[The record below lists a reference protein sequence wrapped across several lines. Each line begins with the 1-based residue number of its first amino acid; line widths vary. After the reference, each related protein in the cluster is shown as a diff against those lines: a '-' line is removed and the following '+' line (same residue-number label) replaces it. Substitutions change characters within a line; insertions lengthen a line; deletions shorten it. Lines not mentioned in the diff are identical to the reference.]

1 MTALHAKW
9 RKRRGGL
16 GRAPNR
22 NQNDRAS
29 GYYGI
34 PSAVPHLRLHS
45 PASIAGLGSEFEI
58 PSQDVT
64 VGRSAENQLVIPES
78 SVSPRHARIQQTPQG
93 WVLTDLENTNGI
105 WVGVRRV
112 NELQLTPGQLFRIG
126 GVALEF
132 VDDGQVPGI
141 INERNDPDRRTLRSA
156 TIEGSGIR
164 ETDPSLHSNPAQVE
178 PPDWEA
184 PFSPEELYPLSD
196 TPSWAPDSQSK
207 GGRAGRIVAVLL
219 GLTVLGFAVTMGAVF
234 ALRWLTKVRH
244 SIRPVP
250 SQPAATATANKR
262 AESPSQWL
270 AVTLADAAVD
280 SLGAEQRVDVP
291 NLLNLQLPA
300 NALHKATHVVIARAP
315 SSGAEFCGATV
326 NPTTVLEIA
335 TAYNSHWSQPA
346 TLEMVVD
353 ADQLARTRVPAMAIG
368 FRDSMD
374 QAWQL
379 LPTEY
384 DAARKVARAHLWQP
398 GFVALYFFKGA
409 EVYSASDHFAI
420 LLEPK
425 TYDAQSAA
433 PIADEQ
439 PLNALAQLESA
450 LSEYQK
456 MGFRIAEGLHFTC
469 ASQANPPHSAALMPV
484 FARRELPRPR
494 SHALA
499 RAAFATI
506 AAAYVSPGSMR
517 GREFW
522 FASMFDA
529 LATRIS
535 GVHVTSA
542 SPSYKRLA
550 SPLIADDWPS
560 PPLYLSLLTKA
571 GDPQPDLFRIWNDT
585 THVMTELDAKAGNE
599 GQSPVL
605 AVDLALQEMTKQSL
619 LEHYAGY
626 VNERL
631 LAEHGLTLE
640 ALRSHDVCTQI
651 AQLAEA
657 SRAGNATLEIP
668 SSFTARWAC
677 LVIDARPDSVR
688 SVQLKLAA
696 DTPASVS
703 LRLLRLGSGQAV
715 EPGLSAAH
723 PLRVEVKSNEVF
735 LLSAVNANMSQS
747 ASVRVVFD
755 DVSLSASMVP
765 SEATVVRLGQDVLST
780 LSLTSISE
788 DRKTLVV
795 QWEFGDG
802 SPNAGSEW
810 TANANGTLR
819 VAQPHAWSKEGS
831 YVVRATVFDAAQ
843 PTQALAAATRN
854 VTVQSLKMEIRASSA
869 NPQPLADV
877 TLHAKVSGP
886 LPESP
891 VYRFTFGDGSS
902 PTSSSSPEV
911 THKYASVGDYNV
923 TVELGAAPELTEAL
937 ATAKLALSIR
947 AADGASTSPSSTP
960 QPAATDTPIP

>member
-1 MTALHAKW
+1 M
-9 RKRRGGL
+9 
-16 GRAPNR
+16 
-22 NQNDRAS
+22 
-29 GYYGI
+29 
-34 PSAVPHLRLHS
+34 PHLRLHS
-45 PASIAGLGSEFEI
+45 PASIAGLGSELEI
-58 PSQDVT
+58 PGKDVT

-78 SVSPRHARIQQTPQG
+78 SVSLRHARIQQTPQG
-93 WVLTDLENTNGI
+93 WLLTDLENTNGI

-132 VDDGQVPGI
+132 VDDGQVPGT
-141 INERNDPDRRTLRSA
+141 INERNDPDRRSLRSA

-184 PFSPEELYPLSD
+184 PFNPEVPYPISD
-196 TPSWAPDSQSK
+196 TPSWAPDPQRK
-207 GGRAGRIVAVLL
+207 GGRTGRIIAILL

-234 ALRWLTKVRH
+234 ALRLLTKARH
-244 SIRPVP
+244 GLRPVP
-250 SQPAATATANKR
+250 SQAAATATANKR
-262 AESPSQWL
+262 AESPPQWS

-280 SLGAEQRVDVP
+280 SLAAEQRVDVP

-300 NALHKATHVVIARAP
+300 NALHKTTHVVIARAP
-315 SSGAEFCGATV
+315 TSGAEFCGATV
-326 NPTTVLEIA
+326 NPATVLEIA
-335 TAYNSHWSQPA
+335 TAYNAHWSQPA

-353 ADQLARTRVPAMAIG
+353 VDQLARTRVPAMAIG
-368 FRDSMD
+368 FRDSME

-384 DAARKVARAHLWQP
+384 DGARRIARARLWQP
-398 GFVALYFFKGA
+398 GFVALFFFKGPA
-409 EVYSASDHFAI
+409 VYSASDHFAI
-420 LLEPK
+420 LFEPK
-425 TYDAQSAA
+425 ADEVQSAA
-433 PIADEQ
+433 AIADQQ

-469 ASQANPPHSAALMPV
+469 ACQSNPPHTAALMPV
-484 FARRELPRPR
+484 FARRELPRQR

-506 AAAYVSPGSMR
+506 AVGYVSPGSMR

-529 LATRIS
+529 LATRVS
-535 GVHVTSA
+535 GVRAINTP
-542 SPSYKRLA
+542 PSFKRLT

-560 PPLYLSLLTKA
+560 SPLFLSLLTRT

-585 THVMTELDAKAGNE
+585 THVMTELDTKASND

-605 AVDLALQEMTKQSL
+605 AVDLALQEITKKSL

-631 LAEHGLTLE
+631 LAEHGLVLE
-640 ALRSHDVCTQI
+640 ALRSHDVCTQVT
-651 AQLAEA
+651 QFAEDA
-657 SRAGNATLEIP
+657 RAGTVTLEVP

-677 LVIDARPDSVR
+677 LVIDARPDIVR

-696 DTPASVS
+696 DTPASVN
-703 LRLLRLGSGQAV
+703 LRLLRLGAGQAM
-715 EPGLSAAH
+715 EPGLSASR
-723 PLRVEVKSNEVF
+723 PLRVDVKSSEVL

-747 ASVRVVFD
+747 ASVRLTFD
-755 DVSLSASMVP
+755 DVSLTASMVP
-765 SEATVVRLGQDVLST
+765 SDATTVRLGQDVLST
-780 LSLTSISE
+780 LSLTGVTE

-802 SPNAGSEW
+802 SPKVGSEW

-819 VAQPHAWSKEGS
+819 VAQSHAWSKEGTFT
-831 YVVRATVFDAAQ
+831 VRASVFDAAQ
-843 PTQALAAATRN
+843 PTQELAAVTRN
-854 VTVQSLKMEIRASSA
+854 VTAQSLKMEIRANSVISQ
-869 NPQPLADV
+869 PQVDV
-877 TLHAKVSGP
+877 GLHAHVSGP

-902 PTSSSSPEV
+902 PTSSASPDA
-911 THKYASVGDYNV
+911 THQYANAGDFNV
-923 TVELGAAPELTEAL
+923 TVELRAAPESTEAL

-947 AADGASTSPSSTP
+947 TAEGASSSPSSTP
-960 QPAATDTPIP
+960 QPAATGTPIP